1 MAYYFAHNTVY
12 ILPFF
17 KNHSVLFILP
27 NMIFKYLCKN
37 STWSTSVSFSFELPG
52 IFYFFKYFLISGWL
66 NPQIQKTDCI
76 LKEVAPETSAITE
89 S

>member
-1 MAYYFAHNTVY
+1 M
-12 ILPFF
+12 LG
-17 KNHSVLFILP
+17 SQRE
-27 NMIFKYLCKN
+27 LC
-37 STWSTSVSFSFELPG
+37 FLELPG